1 MQRLCLKYRRGNS
14 GSLAL
19 FTAIQ
24 SASATLAGAFHCGT
38 NGLRELVFI
47 ECLVAP
53 ATTLRWQPGALAPVV
68 SNPRRGHLICAR
80 AAIPQIG
87 GG

>member
-24 SASATLAGAFHCGT
+24 SASATLAGAFHVNCGLAAIDSLQT
-38 NGLRELVFI
+38 TGLNGRRELV
-47 ECLVAP
+47 LTHDP
-53 ATTLRWQPGALAPVV
+53 T
-68 SNPRRGHLICAR
+68 
-80 AAIPQIG
+80 
-87 GG
+87 